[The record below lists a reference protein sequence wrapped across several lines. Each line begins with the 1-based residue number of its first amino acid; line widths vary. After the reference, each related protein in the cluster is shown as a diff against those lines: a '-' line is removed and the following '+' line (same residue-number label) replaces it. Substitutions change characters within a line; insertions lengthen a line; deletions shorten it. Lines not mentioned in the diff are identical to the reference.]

1 MNLGGTDDST
11 LPGHQHRRTI
21 MSIGSFAIGILTM
34 IVFAI
39 VVAIV
44 IGVLKVTALAKE
56 VLTIKKRQEDTEREL
71 FHQINMVE
79 QTLSNQIN
87 HNDDATHRVLDETHR
102 MGMAY
107 TDKRIDKLVDTY
119 FEVKKNTKKDLLKD

>member
-1 MNLGGTDDST
+1 MIH
-11 LPGHQHRRTI
+11 LPGHQPRRTI

-44 IGVLKVTALAKE
+44 MGVLKVTALAKE
-56 VLTIKKRQEDTEREL
+56 LLPLKKRQEDTEREI
-71 FHQINMVE
+71 FRDINMVE
-79 QTLSNQIN
+79 QTLRNQIN
-87 HNDDATHRVLDETHR
+87 RNDESMHRVTDEMHR
-102 MGMAY
+102 ESKAY
-107 TDKRIDKLVDTY
+107 TDKRIDKLIDTY

>member
-1 MNLGGTDDST
+1 MNVGGTNDST
-11 LPGHQHRRTI
+11 LPGHRHRRTI

-56 VLTIKKRQEDTEREL
+56 VLTIKKRQEDTERAL
-71 FHQINMVE
+71 FHDINMVE

-87 HNDDATHRVLDETHR
+87 RNDEGMHRVLDETHR

>member
-1 MNLGGTDDST
+1 
-11 LPGHQHRRTI
+11 

-44 IGVLKVTALAKE
+44 MGVLKVTALAKE
-56 VLTIKKRQEDTEREL
+56 LLPLKKRQEDTEREI
-71 FHQINMVE
+71 FRDINMVE
-79 QTLSNQIN
+79 QTLRNQIN
-87 HNDDATHRVLDETHR
+87 RNDESMHRVTDEMHR
-102 MGMAY
+102 ESKAY
-107 TDKRIDKLVDTY
+107 TDKRIDKLIDTY

>member
-1 MNLGGTDDST
+1 MNAGGTNDST

-56 VLTIKKRQEDTEREL
+56 LLPLKKRQEDTEREI
-71 FHQINMVE
+71 FRDINMVE
-79 QTLSNQIN
+79 QTLRNQIN
-87 HNDDATHRVLDETHR
+87 RNDESMHRVTDEMHR
-102 MGMAY
+102 ESKAY
-107 TDKRIDKLVDTY
+107 TDKRIDKLIDTY